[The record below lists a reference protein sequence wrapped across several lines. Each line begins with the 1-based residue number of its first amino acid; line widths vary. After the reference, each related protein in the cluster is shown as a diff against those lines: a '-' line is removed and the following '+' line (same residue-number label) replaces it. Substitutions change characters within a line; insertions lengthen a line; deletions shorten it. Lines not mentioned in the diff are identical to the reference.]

1 MVEQASFKGEDEV
14 ANKPLLS
21 QVLRAAANLE
31 SLTSS
36 SQILDSNSTR
46 ISSIGNIN
54 IVETNTDNVVDGAN
68 NL

>member
-1 MVEQASFKGEDEV
+1 MVKQASFKGEDKV

-36 SQILDSNSTR
+36 SQILDWNSTR